1 MADERPS
8 KCAIIQSE
16 EIDCDLV
23 SRELIYKFLVN
34 NQDEIRC
41 AYLIVSPYQPLKI

>member
-8 KCAIIQSE
+8 KCARIQSE
-16 EIDCDLV
+16 VIDCDLG
-23 SRELIYKFLVN
+23 SCEQIYKFLVN
-34 NQDEIRC
+34 KQDEIRC